1 MGLSFGGESSSRE
14 LPASSTPLVFR
25 VFPAT
30 ILVPPGRILLN
41 SLYPDSRHRRRA
53 AKYDGR
59 LWLCEPP
66 GPAPL
71 TARPRTPSGT
81 GVAVPVASPAGLRG
95 LAWSVEN
102 VHG

>member
-14 LPASSTPLVFR
+14 LNAARLSR
-25 VFPAT
+25 VSRDYPAT

-66 GPAPL
+66 APL

-102 VHG
+102 VRG